1 MIDTSYHRSEYLQH
15 AARSLVLPEEWKGQ
29 APNRF
34 TTNKRHV
41 MEPLVLDPEGSR
53 VERRHFGPQPLSPSF
68 EWRPSLRMVGPVDH
82 SGDREIGTTK
92 VIKHLTVVKQRVD
105 RVPKFKA
112 DSAPP
117 TLADFI
123 SQGRTFLQKY
133 NGVRTLQLEA
143 QAHEKHRAE
152 RLKRTQYPTIDPYAC
167 TSTDHLADYFA
178 KTTKNHTLMF
188 K

>member
-1 MIDTSYHRSEYLQH
+1 M
-15 AARSLVLPEEWKGQ
+15 LPEEWKGQ
-29 APNRF
+29 LPNRF

-41 MEPLVLDPEGSR
+41 AAFPVLDPEGSHI
-53 VERRHFGPQPLSPSF
+53 ERRHYGPQPLSPSF
-68 EWRPSLRMVGPVDH
+68 EWRPSAKMVAPLDH

-92 VIKHLTVVKQRVD
+92 VIKHLTVVKPRVD

-133 NGVRTLQLEA
+133 NGVRTLQLESLA
-143 QAHEKHRAE
+143 NEKHQAE
-152 RLKRTQYPTIDPYAC
+152 RLKRTQYPVIDPYAC
-167 TSTDHLADYFA
+167 TGTDHLADYFC
-178 KTTKNHTLMF
+178 KTTKNQTLMF